1 MSTSPSRRA
10 DLSAPVYLST
20 PSRRSKKGRRRRTDV
35 VREVRLEVAGRKGQG
50 RVPAREEAVARALR
64 VELGA
69 LRYVED
75 LAADRDLE
83 AYARVHVFGQLGL
96 GEDPRSGL
104 ASSGRREDDGEERY
118 R

>member
-1 MSTSPSRRA
+1 MIRA
-10 DLSAPVYLST
+10 GGDALVDVLFVVRLVDPVLELEDLRVRQRA
-20 PSRRSKKGRRRRTDV
+20 DV
-35 VREVRLEVAGRKGQG
+35 VREVRLEVAGRKGQR

-69 LRYVED
+69 LRHVED

-83 AYARVHVFGQLGL
+83 TAARVHVLGQL
-96 GEDPRSGL
+96 RF
-104 ASSGRREDDGEERY
+104 REDARSASARERDGEERY